1 MKDFFFDTA
10 NIDFIKSRMDKYGD
24 DIKPSWVRGVT
35 TNPNAFN
42 KIKLTHLDEWI
53 DHAYEMAEL
62 ISQIRGDQDGE
73 VHIQAPYS
81 FLEEESILE

>member
-10 NIDFIKSRMDKYGD
+10 NIDFIKSTMDKYGD

-42 KIKLTHLDEWI
+42 KIKLTHLDEW
-53 DHAYEMAEL
+53 DRSCL
-62 ISQIRGDQDGE
+62 RDG
-73 VHIQAPYS
+73 
-81 FLEEESILE
+81 